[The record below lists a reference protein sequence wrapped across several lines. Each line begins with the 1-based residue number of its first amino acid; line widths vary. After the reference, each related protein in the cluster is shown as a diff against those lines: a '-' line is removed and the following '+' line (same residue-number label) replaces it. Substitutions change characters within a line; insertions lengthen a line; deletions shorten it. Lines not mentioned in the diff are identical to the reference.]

1 MRVLLPDS
9 SELELPDGATGLDA
23 ARAIG
28 PKLAEQAVLIRQ
40 NGNVQDLRL
49 PLADG
54 QPIQILTTRD
64 TEDPDALYVLRHSAA
79 HLLAEAV
86 RKLYPG
92 VKIAIGPP
100 IENGFYYDFEFPEPI
115 REEDLEKIEAEVQ
128 RELKEGRTWEREE
141 VSADEAKRRFEA
153 EGERYKVELVDT
165 AEGEISLYT
174 QGEFTDLCRGP
185 HLQDSKPIKAIKLTS
200 LAGAYWRGDEKNTQL
215 TRIYGTAFFS
225 QADLD
230 AHLERLEQAKARD
243 HRRLGREL
251 DLFHLSEES
260 PGSPFWHPKGMVIWN
275 ALEDLRRREN
285 ARRGYSEVK
294 TPLIYDTDVWVTSGH
309 WEKFRE
315 NMFLVAGE
323 GDEPHAALKPMNC
336 PGHMLLFGS
345 QLRSYRD
352 LPIRYAESST
362 LHRNELAGA
371 LHGLLRVRHVTQDD
385 AHIFCTEE
393 QVPGEID
400 ACIEFVKDL
409 YALFEVTPHAELSTR
424 PEERLGTDEEWDH
437 AEGIL
442 QAALERHGIEYVI
455 GEGEGTFY
463 APKIDLHMRD
473 TLGRSWQMGTIQA
486 DAQMPRRFGLTYMGP
501 DNVEH
506 TPDRHP
512 PGAARLARAL
522 HRHHRRA
529 LRRRLPA
536 LARARATAVDPR
548 RREPPRG
555 RKRAARADRGRGF
568 PRRPRPARRDAREAD
583 PRGRAGEDPV
593 HDRLRRPRVGR
604 VARGAGARRRAVDD
618 EPFRAAR
625 TVPGRACYDRVLKE
639 GADHCP
645 SPSRAASSRG
655 FNRAGWTRKTW
666 PLLAAVFVVDEEDST
681 SLVKSL

>member
-1 MRVLLPDS
+1 MVLPDS

-40 NGNVQDLRL
+40 NGNVQDVRL

-64 TEDPDALYVLRHSAA
+64 TADPDALFVLRHSAA

-86 RKLYPG
+86 RRLYPG

-115 REEDLEKIEAEVQ
+115 REEDLEKIEAEIQ
-128 RELKEGRTWEREE
+128 RELKEGRSWEREE
-141 VSADEAKRRFEA
+141 ISAEEAKRRFEA

-165 AEGEISLYT
+165 AEGKISLYT

-185 HLQDSKPIKAIKLTS
+185 HLQDSKPIKAVKLTS
-200 LAGAYWRGDEKNTQL
+200 LAGAYWRGDERNTQL
-215 TRIYGTAFFS
+215 TRIYGTAFYS

-243 HRRLGREL
+243 HRKLGREL

-260 PGSPFWHPKGMVIWN
+260 PGSPFWHPKGMVLWN
-275 ALEDLRRREN
+275 ELEDLRRREN
-285 ARRGYSEVK
+285 ARRGYAEVK
-294 TPLIYDTDVWVTSGH
+294 TPLIYDKSVWETSGH

-323 GDEPHAALKPMNC
+323 GEEPHAGLKPMNC

-345 QLRSYRD
+345 ALRSYRD

-393 QVPGEID
+393 QVAGEID
-400 ACIEFVKDL
+400 ACIEFVKHL
-409 YALFEVTPHAELSTR
+409 YAIFGVTPHAELSTR

-437 AEGIL
+437 SPKGSSAT
-442 QAALERHGIEYVI
+442 RSS
-455 GEGEGTFY
+455 GT
-463 APKIDLHMRD
+463 
-473 TLGRSWQMGTIQA
+473 G
-486 DAQMPRRFGLTYMGP
+486 
-501 DNVEH
+501 
-506 TPDRHP
+506 
-512 PGAARLARAL
+512 
-522 HRHHRRA
+522 
-529 LRRRLPA
+529 
-536 LARARATAVDPR
+536 
-548 RREPPRG
+548 
-555 RKRAARADRGRGF
+555 
-568 PRRPRPARRDAREAD
+568 
-583 PRGRAGEDPV
+583 
-593 HDRLRRPRVGR
+593 
-604 VARGAGARRRAVDD
+604 
-618 EPFRAAR
+618 
-625 TVPGRACYDRVLKE
+625 
-639 GADHCP
+639 
-645 SPSRAASSRG
+645 SS
-655 FNRAGWTRKTW
+655 T
-666 PLLAAVFVVDEEDST
+666 
-681 SLVKSL
+681 